1 MNVVVAIGIISC
13 LLFTGFLVYCF
24 YDDRDEAGAV
34 IYIALLPFPLLGI
47 LAMVSYVL

>member
-1 MNVVVAIGIISC
+1 MNVVVVIGIISC
-13 LLFTGFLVYCF
+13 ALFIGFLVYCF

-47 LAMVSYVL
+47 LAMGLYAL